1 MYCIRGDLGD
11 GVCRVELLESDATV
25 VVVVVSS
32 AVTGSPVIAEGA
44 PVPSVC
50 ANIHTL
56 FIFVFL

>member
-1 MYCIRGDLGD
+1 MYCIRGDLG
-11 GVCRVELLESDATV
+11 GRVSCAGPLESDATV

-32 AVTGSPVIAEGA
+32 AVTGSPVIVEGA
-44 PVPSVC
+44 SVPSAC

>member
-1 MYCIRGDLGD
+1 MYCIRGDLGG
-11 GVCRVELLESDATV
+11 GVCCVDLLESDATV
-25 VVVVVSS
+25 LVVVVSS

-44 PVPSVC
+44 SVGSAR

>member
-11 GVCRVELLESDATV
+11 GVCCAGLSGSDATV

-44 PVPSVC
+44 SVGSAC